1 MFKRGVLYVTFYDFL
16 RSHGIILPETI
27 QPGRWQRCATDTHP
41 RKKNASVKL
50 DESGNIGFAQDFASM
65 TEAVIWR
72 VDDYTLTKKERTAE
86 ENARLTERL
95 SERRAEEI
103 QGTMRARA
111 AFVRGQGLR
120 HANHP
125 YLIRKRCDMLGCAGL
140 KVDADGWLMVPMYRD
155 GKILSVQRINSDGDK
170 RFAAGAPT
178 KAATFRIWRP
188 GAVMQILCEGLA
200 TGLTAFA
207 ACPLATVAVCFSAA
221 NLIAVAEREDWKG
234 MVAVASDND
243 TDTEERTGKN
253 PGVEAATRAA
263 SVIGCGVAIPYS
275 ETGTDWNDVFVE
287 RLEKLEKENA
297 EKPRPESP
305 FKVRQAALVPI
316 RNAIMAE
323 ARKVIEK

>member
-1 MFKRGVLYVTFYDFL
+1 MRRDVRTVTFDDFL
-16 RSHGIILPETI
+16 RGHGIIPPETI

-72 VDDYTLTKKERTAE
+72 VDDYTLTKVERTAE

-95 SERRAEEI
+95 AERRAEEI

-111 AFVRGQGLR
+111 AFVRGMDLR

-140 KVDADGWLMVPMYRD
+140 KVDAEDWLMVPMYRD
-155 GKILSVQRINSDGDK
+155 GKILSVQRINADGDK

-178 KAATFRIWRP
+178 KGATFRIWRP
-188 GAVMQILCEGLA
+188 GAVMQILCEGVA

-207 ACPLATVAVCFSAA
+207 ACPLATVTVCFSAA

-234 MVAVASDND
+234 MVAIASDND
-243 TDTEERTGKN
+243 ADTEERTGKN
-253 PGVEAATRAA
+253 PGVDAARRAA
-263 SVIGCGVAIPYS
+263 GLIGCGVAIPYS
-275 ETGTDWNDVFVE
+275 ELGTDWNDAFCE

-297 EKPRPESP
+297 EKPRPEGP
-305 FKVRQAALVPI
+305 FKLRQAALVPI
-316 RNAIMAE
+316 RNVIVGV
-323 ARKVIEK
+323 ARKAIEK